1 MRWEQPTWPWEG
13 AKSESM
19 GNNKQQMGVEKRAR
33 MDVEEG
39 FADDLA
45 ERATSERETRPSAPL
60 HTAPVQRSPS
70 ASFPRHHPLAAG
82 SAGRPALSA
91 PSLTTIISTI
101 FRPKFHCQSRE
112 KNFHIIQTQ
121 ARLSTRV

>member
-1 MRWEQPTWPWEG
+1 MGGDEQQKGE
-13 AKSESM
+13 ER
-19 GNNKQQMGVEKRAR
+19 RAR

-70 ASFPRHHPLAAG
+70 ASFPRHHSLAAG
-82 SAGRPALSA
+82 SAGRPAVSA

-101 FRPKFHCQSRE
+101 FRPKFHSRE
-112 KNFHIIQTQ
+112 KTSI
-121 ARLSTRV
+121 